1 VLGILRNWTQ
11 IGPLEKKVMCA
22 MYHDKKAA
30 MAAISTMNEGIF
42 KDGLLLD
49 CPKRRRREQ
58 AQNKRPFLIKMA
70 PEHKLRLGKQMNRFI
85 EIFGKDLG
93 IEMML
98 KLMEHPSDERLR
110 ELVEE
115 RE

>member
-1 VLGILRNWTQ
+1 
-11 IGPLEKKVMCA
+11 MA
-22 MYHDKKAA
+22 MYHDKETAL
-30 MAAISTMNEGIF
+30 AAIRTMNEGIF
-42 KDGLLLD
+42 RDGLLLD

-58 AQNKRPFLIKMA
+58 AQNKRPMLIKMA

-98 KLMEHPSDERLR
+98 KLLEHPTEERLR
-110 ELVEE
+110 QLVEE
-115 RE
+115 G

>member
-1 VLGILRNWTQ
+1 MAL
-11 IGPLEKKVMCA
+11 
-22 MYHDKKAA
+22 YHDKDAA
-30 MAAISTMNEGIF
+30 LAAIRTMNEGIF
-42 KDGLLLD
+42 RDGLLLD

-58 AQNKRPFLIKMA
+58 AQNKRPMLIKMA
-70 PEHKLRLGKQMNRFI
+70 PEHKLRLGKQINRFI

-98 KLMEHPSDERLR
+98 ELLEHPPDARLQ

-115 RE
+115 ARQEKYPNA